1 MNLVG
6 LDKLVCL
13 TVAVS
18 QSPENVMVLSNVLT
32 DLTDRSELA
41 DCGKLSMN
49 LVGLD
54 KLVCLTD
61 TVSQSLENVM
71 VLSNVSD
78 GRSDGKCNDQCAQMM
93 N

>member
-1 MNLVG
+1 MCS
-6 LDKLVCL
+6 D
-13 TVAVS
+13 
-18 QSPENVMVLSNVLT
+18 
-32 DLTDRSELA
+32 DELA

-71 VLSNVSD
+71 VSLENVMVLSNVLT
-78 GRSDGKCNDQCAQMM
+78 GLM
-93 N
+93 NWLIVVSYQ